1 MPLFMHIGC
10 LILTTCERV
19 KRCLM
24 HVCHTSRL
32 HVCVRVVLT
41 EACVSQ
47 VSPPLALTGRHLARP
62 QAQSRRQHRCA
73 AYRML
78 LCSVCI
84 LIAYEFIM
92 NGGAFTCP
100 NALRKGVCADT
111 LLQPQMKKKRSVA
124 SLEKRDLRSTNKYV
138 LTQQQQDSDGGVSS
152 QLVKVRPPHARFL
165 VMSPLTASRN
175 WQNEMLRLIA
185 CFSLRSI
192 WCAPW

>member
-1 MPLFMHIGC
+1 MC
-10 LILTTCERV
+10 
-19 KRCLM
+19 
-24 HVCHTSRL
+24 VCARI
-32 HVCVRVVLT
+32 VLT

-47 VSPPLALTGRHLARP
+47 VSSPLALTGRHLARP
-62 QAQSRRQHRCA
+62 QAQSRCQHRYA

-78 LCSVCI
+78 LCSVLVVI
-84 LIAYEFIM
+84 KYEFIM
-92 NGGAFTCP
+92 NVRVRALVFTYQYV
-100 NALRKGVCADT
+100 VCADT

>member
-1 MPLFMHIGC
+1 M
-10 LILTTCERV
+10 TTCERV

-47 VSPPLALTGRHLARP
+47 VSSPLALTGRHLARP
-62 QAQSRRQHRCA
+62 QAQSRCQHRYA

-78 LCSVCI
+78 LCSVLVVI
-84 LIAYEFIM
+84 EYEFIM
-92 NGGAFTCP
+92 NVRVRALVFTYQYV
-100 NALRKGVCADT
+100 VCADT

-152 QLVKVRPPHARFL
+152 QLVKVRVHPAAAGQRRRRQL
-165 VMSPLTASRN
+165 SASQGTCSPSSNRTATAASA
-175 WQNEMLRLIA
+175 L
-185 CFSLRSI
+185 S
-192 WCAPW
+192 